1 MELLIKSGG
10 IYNIA
15 LVIFHLLFWRI
26 FNWKEDLRSLSF
38 LNRAIMQVLNL
49 SLTLAFIIFSYISLV
64 HTKELMSTS
73 LGQTL
78 LVLMAVFWFARAV
91 EQIVFFRLRNWGS
104 AAFFVF
110 FLMGTVL
117 YTIPAIYATQTT
129 TPLAG

>member
-1 MELLIKSGG
+1 MELLIKAGG
-10 IYNIA
+10 IYNIV

-49 SLTLAFIIFSYISLV
+49 SLTFAFIMFSYISLV

-78 LVLMAVFWFARAV
+78 LVLMAVFWLARSV
-91 EQIVFFRLRNWGS
+91 EQVVFFKLRYWGS
-104 AAFFVF
+104 VAFLVF
-110 FLMGTVL
+110 FLLGTVL
-117 YTIPAIYATQTT
+117 YAIPAIYNI
-129 TPLAG
+129 